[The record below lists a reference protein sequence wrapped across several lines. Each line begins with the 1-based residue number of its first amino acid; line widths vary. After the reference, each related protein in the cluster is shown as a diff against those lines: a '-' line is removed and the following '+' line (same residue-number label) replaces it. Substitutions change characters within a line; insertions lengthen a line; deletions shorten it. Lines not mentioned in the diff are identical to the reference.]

1 MYEYF
6 EHTADLGI
14 RVRGEDMPTLFVEAA
29 TALFAA
35 LIENLDEVEPVVH
48 RDLTIK
54 ADRLDD
60 LLHDWLADLLAIY
73 DADRFIACRFEVRET
88 DEGLTA
94 TIHGEPVNPDRHIA
108 ADEIKAITYHGLTV
122 EKTDQGYVAE
132 VIVDL

>member
-14 RVRGEDMPTLFVEAA
+14 RAYGKDVPSLFQEAA

-35 LIENLDEVEPVVH
+35 LIENLDKVRPTDTRE
-48 RDLTIK
+48 LTVK

-60 LLHDWLADLLAIY
+60 LLHDWLADLLALY
-73 DADRFIACRFEVRET
+73 DADRFIACRFEVHQT
-88 DEGLTA
+88 ADGIAA
-94 TIHGEPVNPDRHIA
+94 TIAGEPVCPDRHIA

-122 EKTDQGYVAE
+122 QETEDGLVAE